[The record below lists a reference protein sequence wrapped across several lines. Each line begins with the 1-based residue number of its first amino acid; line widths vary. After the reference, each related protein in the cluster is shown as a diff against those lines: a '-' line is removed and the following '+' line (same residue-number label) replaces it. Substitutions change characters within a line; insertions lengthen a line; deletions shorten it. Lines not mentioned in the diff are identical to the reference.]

1 MLDEKRKGRIT
12 ASSVGAIL
20 GCAPYATRADVMR
33 RMIREHHG
41 MPSEFTGN
49 IATEYGNTNEPNAL
63 FDFEL
68 KTGFDVKEAGFFI
81 HEHVADYLGATP
93 DGLLWEHGI
102 LEIKCP
108 YGLRDCKDENQF
120 KTLAEQPHYYAQ
132 VQMQLYC
139 TDRETAYF
147 YQWTPYCDKL
157 EIVEVDDDW
166 RDKNLPLIFDF
177 WLEYKRKLM
186 GDCDFWLNDSI
197 ETEGAKLAAQNYRNA
212 KKVLEEAQ
220 AHLDACKAVIIEIAD
235 GRKCNVSGLSVYQ
248 VEREGSVSYAKAI
261 KDIAPD
267 ADLSLY
273 KGATSSYWVVK

>member
-41 MPSEFTGN
+41 LPSEFTGN
-49 IATEYGNTNEPNAL
+49 IATEYGNINESNAL

-81 HEHVADYLGATP
+81 AEKADYLGATP

-108 YGLRDCKDENQF
+108 YGLRDCKDEKQF

-139 TDRETAYF
+139 SDRQTAYF
-147 YQWTPYCDKL
+147 YQWTPHCDKL
-157 EIVEVDDDW
+157 EVVEVDDQW
-166 RDKNLPLIFDF
+166 LAHSLPIILDF
-177 WLEYKRKLM
+177 WQEYKERINEN
-186 GDCDFWLNDSI
+186 CDFYLNDSI
-197 ETEGAKLAAQNYRNA
+197 ETDDARFSAKNYRNA
-212 KKVLEEAQ
+212 KKMLEEAKEQ
-220 AHLDACKAVIIEIAD
+220 LEACRAVIIKIAD
-235 GRKCNVSGLSVYQ
+235 GRKCNIAGLSVYKF
-248 VEREGSVSYAKAI
+248 EREGSVSYARAL

-267 ADLSLY
+267 ADLTLY
-273 KGATSSYWVVK
+273 KSPPSSHWVIK

>member
-41 MPSEFTGN
+41 LPSEFTGN

-68 KTGFDVKEAGFFI
+68 KTGFDVKGAGFFI
-81 HEHVADYLGATP
+81 AEHADYLGATP
-93 DGLLWEHGI
+93 DGLLWDHAI

-108 YGLRDCKDENQF
+108 YGLRGCKDEKQF
-120 KTLAEQPHYYAQ
+120 KTLTEQPHYYAQ

-139 TDRETAYF
+139 TGREVAYF
-147 YQWTPYCDKL
+147 YQWTPYCDK
-157 EIVEVDDDW
+157 IDIAEVDDEW

-177 WLEYKRKLM
+177 WLEYRERI
-186 GDCDFWLNDSI
+186 DENCDFWLNDSI
-197 ETEGAKLAAQNYRNA
+197 ETEGAKIAAQNYRNA

-220 AHLDACKAVIIEIAD
+220 AHLDACKAAIIEIDD
-235 GRKCNVSGLSVYQ
+235 GRKCNVSGLSVYR

-261 KDIAPD
+261 KDIAPGV
-267 ADLSLY
+267 DLSLY
-273 KGATSSYWVVK
+273 KGAPSSHWVIK